1 MVRDSKSVFIIESS
15 KCSKQ
20 GKDLKLALKFRSSR
34 FDKICLKLF
43 KCACVI
49 KSQFVWSPFLVMNK
63 LKALKFIDLNKTQFE
78 QPL

>member
-34 FDKICLKLF
+34 FD